1 MINLLGAGSAARLL
15 HRDQCICLDCVEA
28 ILTNVYCYV
37 CLQVMNLLGA
47 GSAARLALTRSL
59 RGMSAQDREW
69 LLSITYPHLQDSCRR
84 HALPEVRLILNEVAG
99 MDCFQ
104 PAAAAA
110 AVAGAG
116 GVKDE
121 AAQVV

>member
-1 MINLLGAGSAARLL
+1 MYLLAAAAVQSRGNCVSRALQVIINKTVCNS
-15 HRDQCICLDCVEA
+15 V
-28 ILTNVYCYV
+28 V

-59 RGMSAQDREW
+59 RGMSPQDREW

-84 HALPEVRLILNEVAG
+84 RALPEVRLILNEVAG

-104 PAAAAA
+104 PAAAGAATAA
-110 AVAGAG
+110 AGGG

-121 AAQVV
+121 SAQVV

>member
-1 MINLLGAGSAARLL
+1 MCLVLL
-15 HRDQCICLDCVEA
+15 CV
-28 ILTNVYCYV
+28 
-37 CLQVMNLLGA
+37 QVMNLLGA

-59 RGMSAQDREW
+59 RGMSPQDREW

-84 HALPEVRLILNEVAG
+84 RALPEVRLILNEVAG

-104 PAAAAA
+104 PAAVAAA
-110 AVAGAG
+110 SAG
-116 GVKDE
+116 GAAVGGFKDE